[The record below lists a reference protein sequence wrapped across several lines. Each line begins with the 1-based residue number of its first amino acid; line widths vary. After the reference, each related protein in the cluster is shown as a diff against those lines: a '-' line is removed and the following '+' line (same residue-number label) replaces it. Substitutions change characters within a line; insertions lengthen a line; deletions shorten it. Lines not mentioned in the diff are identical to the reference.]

1 MAIVSFWSNTKKE
14 TAQTLSM
21 IAIASYIAV
30 ENNSKILIIDTNLN
44 DKTIKNAFWQ
54 EKNESTKKMIKQLSD
69 GKLDIGSGIEG
80 LSKLIVSGKTSGD
93 IITDY
98 AHIIYKGRLEAILS
112 LMSNVEDDI
121 ERVRSIYPDLIKI
134 ASQQYDYVFVDV
146 PKKMDDPLTSQIL
159 EMSDVIVYNLTQRL
173 RDMDEYMELKANHPL
188 FQKDKI
194 LPLIGRY
201 DRFSKYTKKNIAR
214 YIGDKKDIPAVSY
227 NTLFFESASEGDIGN
242 FFLKFRKSLISSQD
256 RNVVFI
262 DEIAKTAER
271 LIFKVQ
277 EVLMRR

>member
-30 ENNSKILIIDTNLN
+30 ENNSKILMIDTNLN
-44 DKTIKNAFWQ
+44 DKTIQNAFWQ
-54 EKNESTKKMIKQLSD
+54 EKDETTKKMIKKMSD
-69 GKLDIGSGIEG
+69 GKLDIGSGIDG
-80 LSKLIVSGKTSGD
+80 LSKLIASGKTSAD

-98 AHIIYKGRLEAILS
+98 AHTIYKGRLEAMLS
-112 LMSNVEDDI
+112 LISNVEDDI
-121 ERVRSIYPDLIKI
+121 ERVRSVYVDLIKI
-134 ASQQYDYVFVDV
+134 ANQKYDYVFVDV
-146 PKKMDDPLTSQIL
+146 PKRLEDPLTKPIL
-159 EMSDVIVYNLTQRL
+159 EMSDVVVYNITQRL
-173 RDMDEYMELKANHPL
+173 RDMDEYMETKANNPL
-188 FQKDKI
+188 FRKDKV

-242 FFLKFRKSLISSQD
+242 FFLKFRKSLISNQD

-262 DEIAKTAER
+262 DEIANTAER

-277 EVLMRR
+277 EVLMMR